1 MPFEVAAHESVES
14 LSWPPTDLDAVCLP
28 KALPVAVLDDLEKAT
43 KERQRGRGERK
54 SWGRE
59 GGRESALR
67 RGRGAKEGIHLI
79 KMENVRQA
87 RRNFRKARAALF
99 MARLETTFLTLRN

>member
-54 SWGRE
+54 SWGGE
-59 GGRESALR
+59 GGRVRSGEEGER
-67 RGRGAKEGIHLI
+67 R
-79 KMENVRQA
+79 
-87 RRNFRKARAALF
+87 RASI
-99 MARLETTFLTLRN
+99 